1 MANHFSALK
10 RTRQTE
16 RRTIRNRANKSRVR
30 SALRE
35 LREALAA
42 GNRENAE
49 QAYRKTVSTLDKAI
63 QKGVLHRNTADRY
76 KSRLSARLAAVGK

>member
-10 RTRQTE
+10 RARQTE
-16 RRTIRNRANKSRVR
+16 RRTVRNRANKSRVR

-35 LREALAA
+35 LREALTA

-49 QAYRKTVSTLDKAI
+49 KAFRQTVSTLDKAI

-76 KSRLSARLAAVGK
+76 KSRLSARLAALAK

>member
-1 MANHFSALK
+1 M
-10 RTRQTE
+10 
-16 RRTIRNRANKSRVR
+16 RNRANKSRVR

-35 LREALAA
+35 LREALTA

-49 QAYRKTVSTLDKAI
+49 QAYRRTVSTLDKAI

-76 KSRLSARLAAVGK
+76 KSRLSARLAALAK